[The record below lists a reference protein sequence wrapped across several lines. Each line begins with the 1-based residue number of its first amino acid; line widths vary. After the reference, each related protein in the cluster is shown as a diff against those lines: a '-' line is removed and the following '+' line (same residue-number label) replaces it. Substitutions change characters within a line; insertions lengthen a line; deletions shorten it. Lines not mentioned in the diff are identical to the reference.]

1 MPTWARMKKLTPVCK
16 RQKMPEKESI
26 SEKIPV
32 SLPAL
37 LISNAERFGDRRIAL
52 REKEFGIWQSVTWN
66 QYLEHVR
73 NFSLG
78 LIELGLQPGNT
89 LGIIG
94 DNRPEW
100 IYAELAAQA
109 AGAIPFGI
117 FQDSI
122 LAEITYII
130 DHSEAAMIVAEDQEQ
145 VDKILDIKD
154 RLPGLKKIIYADPK
168 GLWDYKEDLLVE
180 FGDIQRLGQQV
191 HQQDPRRFAANVA
204 AIRPDDLAMI
214 CYTSGTT
221 GNPKGTL
228 LTHGNILSM
237 TASLNEVDPKSCE
250 DQFLSFIPLPWIVEQ
265 TMSVFSA
272 LYAGYTVNFPEEPEV
287 AMADLYEIAPS
298 LVVASPRMWEGISR
312 QVMVKHLDASF
323 FKRLVYNLCLPIGY
337 RWADFKFEKQK
348 PPIGWKILYWLAYA
362 AMFRALRDRLGFSKV
377 RSALTGGAALG
388 PDVFRFFHALGVNL
402 KQIYGQT
409 EVAGYSTIHR
419 DGDINFDSVGIPV
432 PAAEIEIYQPDGE
445 GVGEIISRGPGLF
458 QGYLK
463 NEQATRETIIDG
475 WLHSGDAGYFTDEG
489 HLVIIDRVK
498 DLMHLL
504 SGARFSPMF
513 IENKLKFCPYI
524 VEAVVL
530 GHQQDYV
537 TAMICI
543 DYKHVGKWAEENR
556 INYTTYSDL
565 AGKPEVYDLIEREVV
580 RVNETLPEKARISK
594 FLLLYKE
601 LDADD
606 EELTRT
612 KKIRRRFI
620 SEKYAQEI
628 AALYSDIEQLPIETV
643 IRYQDGKTATL
654 RTNLIIRTMKPQ
666 AAYREV
672 LKPRGLLARL
682 TRRTTGGR

>member
-1 MPTWARMKKLTPVCK
+1 MNSDQTTSSKNF
-16 RQKMPEKESI
+16 Q
-26 SEKIPV
+26 

-37 LISNAERFGDRRIAL
+37 LIRNAERFGDRRIAL
-52 REKEFGIWQSVTWN
+52 REKEFGIWQSVTWQ

-73 NFSLG
+73 DFSLG
-78 LIELGLQPGNT
+78 LISLGLKPGET

-100 IYAELAAQA
+100 VYAELAAQA

-122 LAEITYII
+122 LTEIAYII
-130 DHSEAAMIVAEDQEQ
+130 DHSGAAMLVAEDQEQ
-145 VDKILDIKD
+145 VDKILDLKEQ
-154 RLPGLKKIIYADPK
+154 LPRLKKIIYTDPK
-168 GLWDYKEDLLVE
+168 GLWDYEDDLLIE
-180 FGDIQRLGQQV
+180 FSQIEALGREL
-191 HQQDPRRFAANVA
+191 HRSESDLFDKNIR
-204 AIRPDDLAMI
+204 AIKDSDLASI

-228 LTHGNILSM
+228 LTHANIISM
-237 TASLNEVDPKSCE
+237 VAALNEVDRKFPE

-272 LYAGYTVNFPEEPEV
+272 LYVGYTVNFPEDPES

-323 FKRLVYNLCLPIGY
+323 LKKLVYNLCLPIGY
-337 RWADFKFEKQK
+337 RWAEFKFEKKK
-348 PPIGWKILYWLAYA
+348 PSLGWKMLYWLAYA

-432 PAAEIEIYQPDGE
+432 PDAEISISEPDAE
-445 GVGEIISRGPGLF
+445 GVGEVISRGPGLF

-463 NEQATRETIIDG
+463 DEETTQSTIIDG
-475 WLHSGDAGYFTDEG
+475 WLHSGDAGYFTDDG

-498 DLMHLL
+498 DLMHLK
-504 SGARFSPMF
+504 SAAKFSPMF
-513 IENKLKFCPYI
+513 VENKLKFCPYI
-524 VEAVVL
+524 VESVVL
-530 GHQQDYV
+530 GHEQDYV

-543 DYKHVGKWAEENR
+543 DYKHVGKWAEDHR

-565 AGKPEVYDLIEREVV
+565 AGKSEVYDLIEREVV
-580 RVNETLPEKARISK
+580 RVNSTLPEKARINK

-601 LDADD
+601 LDPDD

-612 KKIRRRFI
+612 KKIRRGFI
-620 SEKYAQEI
+620 NKKYAKEI
-628 AALYSDIEQLPIETV
+628 NALFSNTRELPIETV

-654 RTNLIIRTMKPQ
+654 RTHLIIRTMKPE
-666 AAYREV
+666 AAYQDL
-672 LKPRGLLARL
+672 LKKKGFWIRL
-682 TRRTTGGR
+682 KGGI

>member
-1 MPTWARMKKLTPVCK
+1 MEMNSGQTTSAKNP
-16 RQKMPEKESI
+16 Q
-26 SEKIPV
+26 

-37 LISNAERFGDRRIAL
+37 LLRNAERFGNRQVAL
-52 REKEFGIWQSVTWN
+52 REKEYGIWQSVTW
-66 QYLEHVR
+66 QHYLAHVR
-73 NFSLG
+73 DFSLG
-78 LIELGLQPGNT
+78 LISLGLKPGEA

-100 IYAELAAQA
+100 VYAELAAQA

-122 LAEITYII
+122 LSEVAYII

-145 VDKILDIKD
+145 VDKILDLKEK
-154 RLPGLKKIIYADPK
+154 LPRIKKIIYTDPK
-168 GLWDYKEDLLVE
+168 GLWDYEDDLLIE
-180 FGDIQRLGQQV
+180 FSQIEQLGRELNQK
-191 HQQDPRRFAANVA
+191 DPDLFEKNIHMLKAN
-204 AIRPDDLAMI
+204 DLAII

-221 GNPKGTL
+221 GDPKGTL
-228 LTHGNILSM
+228 LTHANILSM
-237 TASLNEVDPKSCE
+237 VAALNQVDPKSPD

-272 LYAGYTVNFPEEPEV
+272 LYAGYTVNFPEEPES

-323 FKRLVYNLCLPIGY
+323 SKKFVYDLCLPIGY
-337 RWADFKFEKQK
+337 RWAEFKFEKK
-348 PPIGWKILYWLAYA
+348 NPTPGWKILYWLAYA

-377 RSALTGGAALG
+377 RSAMTGGAALG

-432 PAAEIEIYQPDGE
+432 PDAEISIFEPDAE
-445 GVGEIISRGPGLF
+445 GVGEVISRGPGLF

-463 NEQATRETIIDG
+463 NEEATQSTIIDG
-475 WLHSGDAGYFTDEG
+475 WLHSGDAGYFTEDG

-498 DLMHLL
+498 DLMHLR
-504 SGARFSPMF
+504 SGAKFSPMF
-513 IENKLKFCPYI
+513 VENKLKFCPYI

-530 GHQQDYV
+530 GHEQNYV

-543 DYKHVGKWAEENR
+543 DYKHVGKWAEDHR
-556 INYTTYSDL
+556 LNYTTYSDL

-580 RVNETLPEKARISK
+580 RVNSTLPEKARINK

-601 LDADD
+601 LDPDD

-612 KKIRRRFI
+612 KKIRRGFI
-620 SEKYAQEI
+620 NQKYAKEI
-628 AALYSDIEQLPIETV
+628 KALYSDAQELPIETV

-654 RTNLIIRTMKPQ
+654 RTNLIIRTMKPEE
-666 AAYREV
+666 AYEDL
-672 LKPRGLLARL
+672 LKKKGFWARL
-682 TRRTTGGR
+682 KGGM

>member
-1 MPTWARMKKLTPVCK
+1 MNQPKSSTTKNP
-16 RQKMPEKESI
+16 Q
-26 SEKIPV
+26 

-37 LISNAERFGDRRIAL
+37 LIGNADRFGDQRVAL
-52 REKEFGIWQSVTWN
+52 REKEFGIWQSVTWR
-66 QYLEHVR
+66 QYLDHVR
-73 NFSLG
+73 DFSLG
-78 LIELGLQPGNT
+78 LIALGLKPGQT
-89 LGIIG
+89 IGIIG

-100 IYAELAAQA
+100 IYSELAAQA

-122 LAEITYII
+122 LSEVAYII

-145 VDKILDIKD
+145 VDKILDLKEQ
-154 RLPGLKKIIYADPK
+154 LPRLKKIIYTDPK
-168 GLWDYKEDLLVE
+168 GLWDYEEKDLLVDFVE
-180 FGDIQRLGQQV
+180 IERIGRQL
-191 HQQDPRRFAANVA
+191 HQEDPELFKNNIA
-204 AIRPDDLAMI
+204 AIKADDLAI
-214 CYTSGTT
+214 VCYTSGTT

-228 LTHGNILSM
+228 LTHNNILSM
-237 TASLNEVDPKSCE
+237 VASLDEVDPKRPD

-265 TMSVFSA
+265 TMSVFSS
-272 LYAGYTVNFPEEPEV
+272 LYAGYTVNFPEEPET
-287 AMADLYEIAPS
+287 AMEDLYEIAPS
-298 LVVASPRMWEGISR
+298 LMVASPRMWEGISR

-323 FKRLVYNLCLPIGY
+323 LKKFIYDLCLPIGY
-337 RWADFKFEKQK
+337 RWADFKFEKK
-348 PPIGWKILYWLAYA
+348 SPSLGWKLLYWLAYA

-377 RSALTGGAALG
+377 RSAMTGGAALG

-409 EVAGYSTIHR
+409 EVAGYSTIHK

-432 PAAEIEIYQPDGE
+432 PAAEVAIFEPDAE
-445 GVGEIISRGPGLF
+445 GVGQVISRGPGLF

-463 NEQATRETIIDG
+463 NDEETRNTIVDG
-475 WLHSGDAGYFTDEG
+475 WLHSGDAGYFTDDG

-498 DLMHLL
+498 DLMHLK
-504 SGARFSPMF
+504 SGAKFSPMF

-524 VEAVVL
+524 VEAVIL
-530 GHQQDYV
+530 GHDQDFV

-543 DYKHVGKWAEENR
+543 DYKHVGKWAEDSR

-565 AGKPEVYDLIEREVV
+565 AGKPEVYNLIEREVV
-580 RVNETLPEKARISK
+580 RVNATLPEKARIHK

-612 KKIRRRFI
+612 KKIRRKFI
-620 SEKYAQEI
+620 NQKYAKEI
-628 AALYSDIEQLPIETV
+628 AALYSDAQELPIETI

-654 RTNLIIRTMKPQ
+654 RTNLIIRTMKP
-666 AAYREV
+666 AEAYED
-672 LKPRGLLARL
+672 LLQKRGLWVRFK
-682 TRRTTGGR
+682 GRI

>member
-1 MPTWARMKKLTPVCK
+1 VSLFQGLVLLPKDKTMNQQTENTGDTPK
-16 RQKMPEKESI
+16 
-26 SEKIPV
+26 

-37 LISNAERFGDRRIAL
+37 LVKNAGRFGDRRVAI
-52 REKEFGIWQSVTWN
+52 REKEFGIWQSVSWQ

-73 NFSLG
+73 DFSLG
-78 LIELGLQPGNT
+78 LLSLGLMPGEAI
-89 LGIIG
+89 GIIG

-122 LAEITYII
+122 LSEVAYII
-130 DHSEAAMIVAEDQEQ
+130 EHSGATMIVAEDQEQ
-145 VDKILDIKD
+145 VDKILDLKEH
-154 RLPGLKKIIYADPK
+154 LPLLKKIIYTDPK
-168 GLWDYKEDLLVE
+168 GLWDYEEKDLLVE
-180 FGDIQRLGQQV
+180 FVDIERLGQQL
-191 HQQDPRRFAANVA
+191 HQKEPERFEKNIR
-204 AIRPDDLAMI
+204 AINKDDLA
-214 CYTSGTT
+214 
-221 GNPKGTL
+221 
-228 LTHGNILSM
+228 SM
-237 TASLNEVDPKSCE
+237 VAALNEVDPKQPD

-265 TMSVFSA
+265 TMSVFSS
-272 LYAGYTVNFPEEPEV
+272 LYAGYTLNFPEEPET

-323 FKRLVYNLCLPIGY
+323 FKKLIYNLCLPIGY
-337 RWADFKFEKQK
+337 RWADFKFEKK
-348 PPIGWKILYWLAYA
+348 NPPLGWKILYWVAYA
-362 AMFRALRDRLGFSKV
+362 AMFRALRDRLGFSRI
-377 RSALTGGAALG
+377 RSAMTGGAALG

-432 PAAEIEIYQPDGE
+432 PAAEISIFEPDAE
-445 GVGEIISRGPGLF
+445 GVGEILSRGPGLF

-463 NEQATRETIIDG
+463 NEEATRETIIDG
-475 WLHSGDAGYFTDEG
+475 WMHTGDAGYFTAGG

-498 DLMHLL
+498 DLMHLQ
-504 SGARFSPMF
+504 SGAKFSPMF

-524 VEAVVL
+524 VESVVL
-530 GHQQDYV
+530 GHEQDFV

-543 DYKHVGKWAEENR
+543 DYKHVGKWAEDSR

-565 AGKPEVYDLIEREVV
+565 AAKNEVYDLIEREVV
-580 RVNETLPEKARISK
+580 RVNATLPEKARIHR

-612 KKIRRRFI
+612 KKIRRKFI
-620 SEKYAQEI
+620 NQKYDKEI
-628 AALYSDIEQLPIETV
+628 SALYSDMGELPIETV

-654 RTNLIIRTMKPQ
+654 RTNLILRTMKPED
-666 AAYREV
+666 AYQDL
-672 LKPRGLLARL
+672 LKKKGFWAQLK
-682 TRRTTGGR
+682 GGN

>member
-1 MPTWARMKKLTPVCK
+1 MNSDQTTSSKNSR
-16 RQKMPEKESI
+16 
-26 SEKIPV
+26 

-37 LISNAERFGDRRIAL
+37 LVRNAERFGDGRIAL
-52 REKEFGIWQSVTWN
+52 REKEFGIWQSVTWR

-73 NFSLG
+73 DFSLG
-78 LIELGLQPGNT
+78 LIALGLKPGES

-100 IYAELAAQA
+100 VYAELAAQA

-122 LAEITYII
+122 LSEVAYII
-130 DHSEAAMIVAEDQEQ
+130 DHSEAAMLVAEDQEQ
-145 VDKILDIKD
+145 VDKILDLKKK
-154 RLPGLKKIIYADPK
+154 LPRLKKIIYTDPK
-168 GLWDYKEDLLVE
+168 GLWDYQDDLLIE
-180 FGDIQRLGQQV
+180 FSQIEQQGREL
-191 HQQDPRRFAANVA
+191 HQSEPDLFDKNVA
-204 AIRPDDLAMI
+204 AIKDSDLAI
-214 CYTSGTT
+214 VCYTSGTT

-228 LTHGNILSM
+228 LTHANILSM
-237 TASLNEVDPKSCE
+237 VAALNEADFKSPD

-272 LYAGYTVNFPEEPEV
+272 LYAGYTVSFPEEPES

-323 FKRLVYNLCLPIGY
+323 LKKFVYNLCLPIGY
-337 RWADFKFEKQK
+337 RWAEFKFEKK
-348 PPIGWKILYWLAYA
+348 DPSPGWKFLYWLAYA

-377 RSALTGGAALG
+377 RSAMTGGAALG

-432 PAAEIEIYQPDGE
+432 SAAEISIFEPDAE

-463 NEQATRETIIDG
+463 NEQATQNTIIDG
-475 WLHSGDAGYFTDEG
+475 WMHTGDAGYFTEDN

-498 DLMHLL
+498 DLMHLR
-504 SGARFSPMF
+504 SGAKFSPMF
-513 IENKLKFCPYI
+513 VENKLKFCPYI
-524 VEAVVL
+524 VESVVL
-530 GHQQDYV
+530 GHEQDYV

-543 DYKHVGKWAEENR
+543 DYKHVGKWAEDHR

-580 RVNETLPEKARISK
+580 RVNSTLPEKARINK

-612 KKIRRRFI
+612 KKIRRGFI
-620 SEKYAQEI
+620 NEKYVKEI
-628 AALYSDIEQLPIETV
+628 NALYSDAGELPIETV

-654 RTNLIIRTMKPQ
+654 RTNLIIRTMKPEAEYQ
-666 AAYREV
+666 DL
-672 LKPRGLLARL
+672 LKPKGFWARL
-682 TRRTTGGR
+682 KGGM

>member
-1 MPTWARMKKLTPVCK
+1 MNSDQTTSSKNF
-16 RQKMPEKESI
+16 Q
-26 SEKIPV
+26 

-37 LISNAERFGDRRIAL
+37 LIRNAERFGDRRIAL
-52 REKEFGIWQSVTWN
+52 REKEFGIWQSVTWQ

-73 NFSLG
+73 DFSLG
-78 LIELGLQPGNT
+78 LISLGLKPGET

-100 IYAELAAQA
+100 VYAELAAQA

-122 LAEITYII
+122 LTEVAYII
-130 DHSEAAMIVAEDQEQ
+130 DHSGAAMLVAEDQEQ
-145 VDKILDIKD
+145 VDKILDLKEQ
-154 RLPGLKKIIYADPK
+154 LPRLKKIIYTDPK
-168 GLWDYKEDLLVE
+168 GLWDYEDDLLIE
-180 FGDIQRLGQQV
+180 FSQIEALGRES
-191 HQQDPRRFAANVA
+191 HRRESDLFDKNIR
-204 AIRPDDLAMI
+204 AIKDSDLAI
-214 CYTSGTT
+214 LCYTSGTT

-228 LTHGNILSM
+228 LTHANILSM
-237 TASLNEVDPKSCE
+237 VAALNEVDRKSPE

-272 LYAGYTVNFPEEPEV
+272 LYAGYTVNFPEEPES

-323 FKRLVYNLCLPIGY
+323 LKKLVYNLCLPIGY
-337 RWADFKFEKQK
+337 RWAEFKFEKKK
-348 PPIGWKILYWLAYA
+348 PSLGWKMLYWLAYA

-432 PAAEIEIYQPDGE
+432 PDAEISISEPDAE
-445 GVGEIISRGPGLF
+445 GVGEVIARGPGLF

-463 NEQATRETIIDG
+463 DEQATQSTIIDG
-475 WLHSGDAGYFTDEG
+475 WLHSGDAGYFTDDG

-498 DLMHLL
+498 DLMHL
-504 SGARFSPMF
+504 SGGAKFSPMF
-513 IENKLKFCPYI
+513 VENKLKFCPYI
-524 VEAVVL
+524 VESVVL
-530 GHQQDYV
+530 GHEQDFV

-543 DYKHVGKWAEENR
+543 DYKHVGKWAEDQR

-565 AGKPEVYDLIEREVV
+565 AGKFEVYDLIEREVV
-580 RVNETLPEKARISK
+580 RVNSTLPEKARINK

-601 LDADD
+601 LDPDD

-612 KKIRRRFI
+612 KKIRRGFI
-620 SEKYAQEI
+620 NKKYAKEI
-628 AALYSDIEQLPIETV
+628 NALFSNTRELPIETV

-654 RTNLIIRTMKPQ
+654 RTNLIIRTMKPE
-666 AAYREV
+666 AAYQDL
-672 LKPRGLLARL
+672 LKKKGFWIRL
-682 TRRTTGGR
+682 KGGI

>member
-1 MPTWARMKKLTPVCK
+1 MLVR
-16 RQKMPEKESI
+16 
-26 SEKIPV
+26 
-32 SLPAL
+32 
-37 LISNAERFGDRRIAL
+37 NAERFGDGRIAL
-52 REKEFGIWQSVTWN
+52 REKEFGIWQSVTWQ

-73 NFSLG
+73 DFSLG
-78 LIELGLQPGNT
+78 LISLGLRPGEA

-100 IYAELAAQA
+100 VYAELAAQA

-122 LAEITYII
+122 LSEVAYII
-130 DHSEAAMIVAEDQEQ
+130 DHSEAAMLVAEDQEQ
-145 VDKILDIKD
+145 VDKILDLKEK
-154 RLPGLKKIIYADPK
+154 LPRLKKIIYTDPK
-168 GLWDYKEDLLVE
+168 GLWDYKDDLLIE
-180 FGDIQRLGQQV
+180 FSQIEQRGRELNQSEP
-191 HQQDPRRFAANVA
+191 DLFDKNVA
-204 AIRPDDLAMI
+204 AIKDSDLAI
-214 CYTSGTT
+214 VCYTSGTT

-228 LTHGNILSM
+228 LTHANILSM
-237 TASLNEVDPKSCE
+237 VAALNEADFKSPE

-272 LYAGYTVNFPEEPEV
+272 LYAGYTVNFPEESES

-323 FKRLVYNLCLPIGY
+323 LKKFIYNLCLPIGY
-337 RWADFKFEKQK
+337 RWAEFKFEKK
-348 PPIGWKILYWLAYA
+348 TPSLGWKILYWLAYA
-362 AMFRALRDRLGFSKV
+362 AMFRALRDRLGFSGV
-377 RSALTGGAALG
+377 RSAMTGGAALG

-432 PAAEIEIYQPDGE
+432 PAAEISISEPDPE
-445 GVGEIISRGPGLF
+445 GVGEVISRGPGLF

-463 NEQATRETIIDG
+463 NEEATQSTIIDG
-475 WLHSGDAGYFTDEG
+475 WMHTGDAGYFTEDG

-498 DLMHLL
+498 DLMHLS
-504 SGARFSPMF
+504 SGAKFSPMF
-513 IENKLKFCPYI
+513 VENKLKFCPYI
-524 VEAVVL
+524 VESVVL
-530 GHQQDYV
+530 GHEQDFV

-543 DYKHVGKWAEENR
+543 DYKHVGKWAEDHR

-580 RVNETLPEKARISK
+580 RVNSTLPEKARIHK

-601 LDADD
+601 LDPDD

-612 KKIRRRFI
+612 KKIRRGFI
-620 SEKYAQEI
+620 NEKYVKEI
-628 AALYSDIEQLPIETV
+628 DALYSEAGELPIETV

-654 RTNLIIRTMKPQ
+654 RTNLIIRKMKPEAEYQ
-666 AAYREV
+666 DL
-672 LKPRGLLARL
+672 LKPKGFWARL
-682 TRRTTGGR
+682 KGGM

>member
-1 MPTWARMKKLTPVCK
+1 MDQLKSDTIKNP
-16 RQKMPEKESI
+16 Q
-26 SEKIPV
+26 

-37 LISNAERFGDRRIAL
+37 LIGNAERFGDQRVAL
-52 REKEFGIWQSVTWN
+52 REKEFGIWQSVTWR
-66 QYLEHVR
+66 QYLDHVR

-78 LIELGLQPGNT
+78 LVALGLKPGQT
-89 LGIIG
+89 IGIIG
-94 DNRPEW
+94 GNRPEW
-100 IYAELAAQA
+100 IYSELAAQA

-122 LAEITYII
+122 LSEVAYII
-130 DHSEAAMIVAEDQEQ
+130 DHSEATMIVAEDQEQ
-145 VDKILDIKD
+145 VDKILDLKD
-154 RLPGLKKIIYADPK
+154 QLPRIKKIIYTDPK
-168 GLWDYKEDLLVE
+168 GLWDYEEKDLLVDFVE
-180 FGDIQRLGQQV
+180 IEHHGRQL
-191 HQQDPRRFAANVA
+191 HEKDPERFNNNIAG
-204 AIRPDDLAMI
+204 IKGDDLAI
-214 CYTSGTT
+214 VCYTSGTT

-228 LTHGNILSM
+228 LTHDNILSM
-237 TASLNEVDPKSCE
+237 VASLNEVDPKRPE

-265 TMSVFSA
+265 TMSVFSS
-272 LYAGYTVNFPEEPEV
+272 LYAGYTVNFPEEPET
-287 AMADLYEIAPS
+287 AMEDLYEIAPS
-298 LVVASPRMWEGISR
+298 LMVASPRMWEGISR

-323 FKRLVYNLCLPIGY
+323 LKKLIYDLCLPIGY
-337 RWADFKFEKQK
+337 RWADFKFKK
-348 PPIGWKILYWLAYA
+348 KSPTLGWKLLYWLAYA

-377 RSALTGGAALG
+377 RSAMTGGAALG

-409 EVAGYSTIHR
+409 EVAGYSTIHK

-432 PAAEIEIYQPDGE
+432 PAAEVSIFEPDAE
-445 GVGEIISRGPGLF
+445 GVGQVISRGPGLF

-463 NEQATRETIIDG
+463 NDEETRNTIVDG
-475 WLHSGDAGYFTDEG
+475 WLHSGDAGYFTDDG

-498 DLMHLL
+498 DLMHLQ
-504 SGARFSPMF
+504 SGAKFSPMF

-530 GHQQDYV
+530 GHEQDYV
-537 TAMICI
+537 TTRICI
-543 DYKHVGKWAEENR
+543 DYKHVGKWAEDSR

-580 RVNETLPEKARISK
+580 RVNTTLPEKARIHK

-612 KKIRRRFI
+612 KKIRRKFI
-620 SEKYAQEI
+620 NQKYAKEI
-628 AALYSDIEQLPIETV
+628 AALYSDAQELPIETI

-654 RTNLIIRTMKPQ
+654 RTNLIIRTMKPEE
-666 AAYREV
+666 AYED
-672 LKPRGLLARL
+672 LLQKRGLWAMLK
-682 TRRTTGGR
+682 GGI

>member
-1 MPTWARMKKLTPVCK
+1 MNSDQTTSLKNF
-16 RQKMPEKESI
+16 Q
-26 SEKIPV
+26 

-37 LISNAERFGDRRIAL
+37 LIRNAERFGDRRIAL
-52 REKEFGIWQSVTWN
+52 REKEFGIWQSVTWQ

-73 NFSLG
+73 DFSLG
-78 LIELGLQPGNT
+78 LISLGLKPGET

-100 IYAELAAQA
+100 VYAELAAQA

-122 LAEITYII
+122 LTEIAYII
-130 DHSEAAMIVAEDQEQ
+130 DHSGAVMLVAEDQEQ
-145 VDKILDIKD
+145 VDKILDLKEQ
-154 RLPGLKKIIYADPK
+154 LPRLKKIIYTDPK
-168 GLWDYKEDLLVE
+168 GLWDYEDDLLIE
-180 FGDIQRLGQQV
+180 FSQIEALGREL
-191 HQQDPRRFAANVA
+191 HRTESDLFDKNIR
-204 AIRPDDLAMI
+204 AIKDSDLAI
-214 CYTSGTT
+214 LCYTSGTT

-228 LTHGNILSM
+228 LTHANIISM
-237 TASLNEVDPKSCE
+237 VAALNEVDRKFPE

-272 LYAGYTVNFPEEPEV
+272 LYVGYTVNFPEDPES

-323 FKRLVYNLCLPIGY
+323 LKKLVYNLCLPIGY
-337 RWADFKFEKQK
+337 RWAEFKFEKKK
-348 PPIGWKILYWLAYA
+348 PSLGWKMLYWLAYA

-432 PAAEIEIYQPDGE
+432 PDAEISISEPDAE
-445 GVGEIISRGPGLF
+445 GVGEVISRGPGLF

-463 NEQATRETIIDG
+463 DEETTQSTIIDG
-475 WLHSGDAGYFTDEG
+475 WLHSGDAGYFTDDG

-498 DLMHLL
+498 DLMHLK
-504 SGARFSPMF
+504 SGAKFSPMF
-513 IENKLKFCPYI
+513 VENKLKFCPYI
-524 VEAVVL
+524 VESVVL
-530 GHQQDYV
+530 GHEQDYV

-543 DYKHVGKWAEENR
+543 DYKHVGKWAEDHR

-565 AGKPEVYDLIEREVV
+565 AGKSEVYDLIEREVV
-580 RVNETLPEKARISK
+580 RVNSTLPEKARINK

-601 LDADD
+601 LDPDD

-612 KKIRRRFI
+612 KKIRRGFI
-620 SEKYAQEI
+620 NKKYAKEI
-628 AALYSDIEQLPIETV
+628 NALFSNARELPIETV

-654 RTNLIIRTMKPQ
+654 RTNLIIRTMKPE
-666 AAYREV
+666 AAYQDL
-672 LKPRGLLARL
+672 LKKKGFWIRL
-682 TRRTTGGR
+682 KGGI

>member
-1 MPTWARMKKLTPVCK
+1 MEMNSGQTTSAKNP
-16 RQKMPEKESI
+16 Q
-26 SEKIPV
+26 

-37 LISNAERFGDRRIAL
+37 LLRNAERFGNRQVAL
-52 REKEFGIWQSVTWN
+52 REKEYGIWQSVTW
-66 QYLEHVR
+66 QHYLAHVR
-73 NFSLG
+73 DFSLG
-78 LIELGLQPGNT
+78 LISLGLKPGEA

-100 IYAELAAQA
+100 VYAELAAQA

-122 LAEITYII
+122 LSEVAYII

-145 VDKILDIKD
+145 VDKILDLKEK
-154 RLPGLKKIIYADPK
+154 LPRIKKIIYTDPK
-168 GLWDYKEDLLVE
+168 GLWDYEDDLLIE
-180 FGDIQRLGQQV
+180 FSQIEQLGRELNQK
-191 HQQDPRRFAANVA
+191 DPDLFEKNIHMLKAN
-204 AIRPDDLAMI
+204 DLAII

-221 GNPKGTL
+221 GDPKGTL
-228 LTHGNILSM
+228 LTHANILSM
-237 TASLNEVDPKSCE
+237 VAALNQVDPKSPD

-272 LYAGYTVNFPEEPEV
+272 LYAGYTVNFPEEPES

-323 FKRLVYNLCLPIGY
+323 SKKFVYDLCLPIGY
-337 RWADFKFEKQK
+337 RWAEFKFEKK
-348 PPIGWKILYWLAYA
+348 NPTPGWKILYWLAYA

-377 RSALTGGAALG
+377 RSAMTGGAALG

-432 PAAEIEIYQPDGE
+432 PDAEISIFEPDAE
-445 GVGEIISRGPGLF
+445 GVGEVISRGPGLF

-463 NEQATRETIIDG
+463 NEEATQSTIIDG
-475 WLHSGDAGYFTDEG
+475 WMHSGDAGYFTEDG

-498 DLMHLL
+498 DLMHLR
-504 SGARFSPMF
+504 SGAKFSPMF
-513 IENKLKFCPYI
+513 VENKLKFCPYI

-530 GHQQDYV
+530 GHEQNYV

-543 DYKHVGKWAEENR
+543 DYKHVGKWAEDHR
-556 INYTTYSDL
+556 LNYTTYSDL

-580 RVNETLPEKARISK
+580 RVNSTLPEKARINK

-601 LDADD
+601 LDPDD

-612 KKIRRRFI
+612 KKIRRGFI
-620 SEKYAQEI
+620 NQKYAKEI
-628 AALYSDIEQLPIETV
+628 NALYSDAQELPIETV

-654 RTNLIIRTMKPQ
+654 RTNLIIRTMKPEE
-666 AAYREV
+666 AYEDL
-672 LKPRGLLARL
+672 LKKKGFWARL
-682 TRRTTGGR
+682 KGGM

>member
-1 MPTWARMKKLTPVCK
+1 MNQLQDDRNKSAK
-16 RQKMPEKESI
+16 
-26 SEKIPV
+26 
-32 SLPAL
+32 SLPEL
-37 LISNAERFGDRRIAL
+37 LVRNAARFGDRRVAL
-52 REKEFGIWQSVTWN
+52 REKEFGIWQSVTWQ
-66 QYLEHVR
+66 QYLDHVR
-73 NFSLG
+73 DFSLG
-78 LIELGLQPGNT
+78 LIALGLKTGESI
-89 LGIIG
+89 GIIG
-94 DNRPEW
+94 GNRPEW
-100 IYAELAAQA
+100 IYAELAIQA
-109 AGAIPFGI
+109 AKAVPFGI

-122 LAEITYII
+122 LSEVAYII
-130 DHSEAAMIVAEDQEQ
+130 DHAEATMIVAEDQEQ
-145 VDKILDIKD
+145 VDKILDL
-154 RLPGLKKIIYADPK
+154 RTQLPRIKKIIYTDPK
-168 GLWDYKEDLLVE
+168 GLWDYEEKDLLIEFVE
-180 FGDIQRLGQQV
+180 IEGLGRQL
-191 HQQDPRRFAANVA
+191 HQKDPALFDRNVR
-204 AIRPDDLAMI
+204 AIKEDDLAVI

-228 LTHGNILSM
+228 LTHQNIVSM
-237 TASLNEVDPKSCE
+237 VASLNQVDPKQPD

-272 LYAGYTVNFPEEPEV
+272 LYAGYTVNFPEESDT

-323 FKRLVYNLCLPIGY
+323 FKKFIYDLCLPIGY
-337 RWADFKFEKQK
+337 RWADFKFERKT
-348 PPIGWKILYWLAYA
+348 PPPGWKLLYWLAYA

-377 RSALTGGAALG
+377 RSAMTGGAALG

-409 EVAGYSTIHR
+409 EVAGYSTIHK

-432 PAAEIEIYQPDGE
+432 PQAEVTIFEPDGE
-445 GVGEIISRGPGLF
+445 GVGEVISRGPGLF

-463 NEQATRETIIDG
+463 DEEETKNTIIDG
-475 WLHSGDAGYFTDEG
+475 WLHSGDAGYFTENG

-498 DLMHLL
+498 DLMHLK
-504 SGARFSPMF
+504 SGAKFSPMF

-530 GHQQDYV
+530 GHEQDYV

-565 AGKPEVYDLIEREVV
+565 ASKEEVYNLIEREVV
-580 RVNETLPEKARISK
+580 RVNVTLPEKARIAK

-612 KKIRRRFI
+612 KKIRRKFI
-620 SEKYAQEI
+620 NQKYTQEI
-628 AALYSDIEQLPIETV
+628 AALYSETKELPIETV

-654 RTNLIIRTMKPQ
+654 RTNLIIRTMKPKD
-666 AAYREV
+666 AYDN
-672 LKPRGLLARL
+672 LLQKKGFWDRFK
-682 TRRTTGGR
+682 GGM

>member
-1 MPTWARMKKLTPVCK
+1 MNSDQTTSSKNF
-16 RQKMPEKESI
+16 Q
-26 SEKIPV
+26 

-37 LISNAERFGDRRIAL
+37 LIRNAERFGDRRIAL
-52 REKEFGIWQSVTWN
+52 REKEFGIWQSVTWQ

-73 NFSLG
+73 DFSLG
-78 LIELGLQPGNT
+78 LISLGLKPGET

-100 IYAELAAQA
+100 VYAELAAQA

-122 LAEITYII
+122 LTEIAYII
-130 DHSEAAMIVAEDQEQ
+130 DHSGAAMLVAEDQEQ
-145 VDKILDIKD
+145 VDKILDLKEQ
-154 RLPGLKKIIYADPK
+154 LPRLKKIIYTDPK
-168 GLWDYKEDLLVE
+168 GLWDYEDDLLIE
-180 FGDIQRLGQQV
+180 FSQIEALGREL
-191 HQQDPRRFAANVA
+191 HRTESDLFDKNIR
-204 AIRPDDLAMI
+204 AIKDSDLASI

-228 LTHGNILSM
+228 LTHANILSM
-237 TASLNEVDPKSCE
+237 VAALNEVDRKFPE

-272 LYAGYTVNFPEEPEV
+272 LYVGYTVNFPEDPES

-323 FKRLVYNLCLPIGY
+323 LKKLVYNLCLPIGY
-337 RWADFKFEKQK
+337 RWAEFKFEKKK
-348 PPIGWKILYWLAYA
+348 PSLGWKMLYWLAYA

-432 PAAEIEIYQPDGE
+432 PDAEISISEPDAE
-445 GVGEIISRGPGLF
+445 GVGEIIARGPGLF

-463 NEQATRETIIDG
+463 DEETTQSTIIDG
-475 WLHSGDAGYFTDEG
+475 WLHSGDAGYFTDDG

-498 DLMHLL
+498 DLMHLK
-504 SGARFSPMF
+504 SGAKFSPMF
-513 IENKLKFCPYI
+513 VENKLKFCPYI
-524 VEAVVL
+524 VESVVL
-530 GHQQDYV
+530 GHEQDYV

-543 DYKHVGKWAEENR
+543 DYKHVGKWAEDHR

-565 AGKPEVYDLIEREVV
+565 AGKSEVYDLIEREVV
-580 RVNETLPEKARISK
+580 RVNSTLPEKARINK

-601 LDADD
+601 LDPDD

-612 KKIRRRFI
+612 KKIRRGFI
-620 SEKYAQEI
+620 NKKYAKEI
-628 AALYSDIEQLPIETV
+628 NALFSNARELPIETV

-654 RTNLIIRTMKPQ
+654 RTNLIIRTMKPE
-666 AAYREV
+666 AAYQDL
-672 LKPRGLLARL
+672 LKKKGFWIRL
-682 TRRTTGGR
+682 KGGI

>member
-1 MPTWARMKKLTPVCK
+1 MNSDPTTALKNA
-16 RQKMPEKESI
+16 Q
-26 SEKIPV
+26 

-37 LISNAERFGDRRIAL
+37 LIRNAERFGDRRVAL
-52 REKEFGIWQSVTWN
+52 REKEFGIWQSVTWR

-73 NFSLG
+73 DFSLG
-78 LIELGLQPGNT
+78 LISLGLRPGEA

-100 IYAELAAQA
+100 VYAELAAQA

-122 LAEITYII
+122 LSEVAYII
-130 DHSEAAMIVAEDQEQ
+130 DHSEAAMLVAEDQEQ
-145 VDKILDIKD
+145 VDKILDLKEK
-154 RLPGLKKIIYADPK
+154 LPRLKKVIYTDPK
-168 GLWDYKEDLLVE
+168 GLWDYEEDFLVE
-180 FGDIQRLGQQV
+180 FSQIEKLGREL
-191 HQQDPRRFAANVA
+191 HQQEPDLFDKNVR
-204 AIRPDDLAMI
+204 AIKDSDLAI
-214 CYTSGTT
+214 VCYTSGTT

-228 LTHGNILSM
+228 LTHANILSM
-237 TASLNEVDPKSCE
+237 VAALNEADFKSPE

-272 LYAGYTVNFPEEPEV
+272 LYAGYTVNFPEEPES

-323 FKRLVYNLCLPIGY
+323 LKKFVYNLCLPIGY
-337 RWADFKFEKQK
+337 RWADFKFEKK
-348 PPIGWKILYWLAYA
+348 EPSLGWKILYWLAYA

-377 RSALTGGAALG
+377 RSAMTGGAALG

-419 DGDINFDSVGIPV
+419 DGDINFDSVGIAV
-432 PAAEIEIYQPDGE
+432 PAAEISISEPDAE
-445 GVGEIISRGPGLF
+445 GVGEVISRGPGLF

-463 NEQATRETIIDG
+463 DEESTRSTLIDG
-475 WLHSGDAGYFTDEG
+475 WMHTGDAGYFTDDG

-498 DLMHLL
+498 DLMHLK
-504 SGARFSPMF
+504 SGAKFSPMF
-513 IENKLKFCPYI
+513 VENKLKFCPYI
-524 VEAVVL
+524 VESVVL
-530 GHQQDYV
+530 GHEQDYV

-543 DYKHVGKWAEENR
+543 DYKHVGKWAEDHR

-580 RVNETLPEKARISK
+580 RVNSTLPEKARINK

-601 LDADD
+601 LDPDD

-612 KKIRRRFI
+612 KKIRRGFI
-620 SEKYAQEI
+620 NKKYVKEI
-628 AALYSDIEQLPIETV
+628 DALYSEAGELPIETV

-654 RTNLIIRTMKPQ
+654 RTNLIIRKMKPE
-666 AAYREV
+666 AEYEDL
-672 LKPRGLLARL
+672 LKPKGFWARL
-682 TRRTTGGR
+682 KGGI

>member
-1 MPTWARMKKLTPVCK
+1 MNSDQTTSLKNF
-16 RQKMPEKESI
+16 Q
-26 SEKIPV
+26 

-37 LISNAERFGDRRIAL
+37 LIRNAERFGDRRIAL
-52 REKEFGIWQSVTWN
+52 REKEFGIWQSVTWQ

-73 NFSLG
+73 DFSLG
-78 LIELGLQPGNT
+78 LISLGLKPGET

-100 IYAELAAQA
+100 VYAELAAQA

-122 LAEITYII
+122 LTEIAYII
-130 DHSEAAMIVAEDQEQ
+130 DHSGAAMLVAEDQEQ
-145 VDKILDIKD
+145 VDKILDLKEQ
-154 RLPGLKKIIYADPK
+154 LPRLKKIIYTDPK
-168 GLWDYKEDLLVE
+168 GLWDYEDDLLIE
-180 FGDIQRLGQQV
+180 FSQIEALGRES
-191 HQQDPRRFAANVA
+191 HRSESDLFDKNIR
-204 AIRPDDLAMI
+204 AIKDSDLASI

-228 LTHGNILSM
+228 LTHANIISM
-237 TASLNEVDPKSCE
+237 VAALNEVDRKFPE

-272 LYAGYTVNFPEEPEV
+272 LYVGYTVNFPEDPES

-323 FKRLVYNLCLPIGY
+323 LKKLVYNLCLPIGY
-337 RWADFKFEKQK
+337 RWAEFKFEKKK
-348 PPIGWKILYWLAYA
+348 PSLGWKMLYWLAYA

-432 PAAEIEIYQPDGE
+432 PDAEISISEPDAE
-445 GVGEIISRGPGLF
+445 GVGEIIARGPGLF

-463 NEQATRETIIDG
+463 DEEATQSTIIDG
-475 WLHSGDAGYFTDEG
+475 WLHSGDAGYFTDDG

-498 DLMHLL
+498 DLMHLK
-504 SGARFSPMF
+504 SGAKFSPMF
-513 IENKLKFCPYI
+513 VENKLKFCPYI
-524 VEAVVL
+524 VESVVL
-530 GHQQDYV
+530 GHEQDYV

-543 DYKHVGKWAEENR
+543 DYKHVGKWAEDHR

-565 AGKPEVYDLIEREVV
+565 AGKSEVYDLIEREVV
-580 RVNETLPEKARISK
+580 RVNSTLPEKARINK

-601 LDADD
+601 LDPDD

-612 KKIRRRFI
+612 KKIRRGFI
-620 SEKYAQEI
+620 NKKYAKEI
-628 AALYSDIEQLPIETV
+628 NALFSNTRELPIETV

-654 RTNLIIRTMKPQ
+654 RTNLIIRTMKPE
-666 AAYREV
+666 AAYQDL
-672 LKPRGLLARL
+672 LKKKGFWIRL
-682 TRRTTGGR
+682 KGGI

>member
-1 MPTWARMKKLTPVCK
+1 MNSDQTTALENA
-16 RQKMPEKESI
+16 Q
-26 SEKIPV
+26 

-37 LISNAERFGDRRIAL
+37 LVRNAERFGDRRVAL
-52 REKEFGIWQSVTWN
+52 REKEFGIWQSVTWQ

-73 NFSLG
+73 DFSLG
-78 LIELGLQPGNT
+78 LISLGLRPGEA

-100 IYAELAAQA
+100 VYAELAAQA

-122 LAEITYII
+122 LSEVAYII
-130 DHSEAAMIVAEDQEQ
+130 DHSEAAMLVAEDQEQ
-145 VDKILDIKD
+145 VDKILDLKEK
-154 RLPGLKKIIYADPK
+154 LPRLKKIIYADPK
-168 GLWDYKEDLLVE
+168 GLWDYEEDLLIE
-180 FGDIQRLGQQV
+180 FSQIEKRGREL
-191 HQQDPRRFAANVA
+191 HQQEPDLFDKNVR
-204 AIRPDDLAMI
+204 AIDDSDLAI
-214 CYTSGTT
+214 VCYTSGTT

-228 LTHGNILSM
+228 LTHANILSM
-237 TASLNEVDPKSCE
+237 VAALNEADFKLPE

-272 LYAGYTVNFPEEPEV
+272 LYAGYTVNFPEEPES

-323 FKRLVYNLCLPIGY
+323 LKKFVYNVCLPIGY
-337 RWADFKFEKQK
+337 RWADFKFEKK
-348 PPIGWKILYWLAYA
+348 EPSLGWKILYWLAYA

-377 RSALTGGAALG
+377 RSAMTGGAALG

-432 PAAEIEIYQPDGE
+432 PAAEISISEPDPE
-445 GVGEIISRGPGLF
+445 GVGEVISRGPGLF

-463 NEQATRETIIDG
+463 DEESTRSTIIDG
-475 WLHSGDAGYFTDEG
+475 WMHTGDAGYFTEEG

-498 DLMHLL
+498 DLMHLK
-504 SGARFSPMF
+504 SGAKFSPMF
-513 IENKLKFCPYI
+513 VENKLKFCPYI
-524 VEAVVL
+524 VESVVL
-530 GHQQDYV
+530 GHEQDYV

-543 DYKHVGKWAEENR
+543 DYKHVGKWAEDHR

-580 RVNETLPEKARISK
+580 RVNSTLPEKARIKK

-601 LDADD
+601 LDPDD

-612 KKIRRRFI
+612 KKIRRGFI
-620 SEKYAQEI
+620 NKKYVKEI
-628 AALYSDIEQLPIETV
+628 NALYSDAGQLPIETV

-654 RTNLIIRTMKPQ
+654 RTNLIIRKMKPEAEYQ
-666 AAYREV
+666 DL
-672 LKPRGLLARL
+672 LKSKGFWSRL
-682 TRRTTGGR
+682 KEGI